1 MKPENS
7 PIVKTIVLSVLKQ
20 MGNEDLENK
29 SFAKR
34 INSDLIPN
42 IYGNKVGQ
50 EIMKPVASPVQKPGM
65 QVSMI
70 HQPRPA
76 QRPMF
81 VPPVQGEFGKIT
93 MFLKDVAVT
102 YIDCPGPDKDI
113 FLIRAGRKMSGGF
126 SLTKE
131 EIGKILNVISE
142 KASIPLVEGVFRAAV
157 DNFII
162 NAVVSDSIGS
172 RFVIKKQTPYT
183 LIKPGF

>member
-7 PIVKTIVLSVLKQ
+7 PIVKTIVLSVLRQ
-20 MGNEDLENK
+20 MGGDDLENK
-29 SFAKR
+29 GFAKK

-50 EIMKPVASPVQKPGM
+50 EIMKPVASPVQKPVM

-70 HQPRPA
+70 HQPKPP

-81 VPPVQGEFGKIT
+81 VPPIQGEYGKIT
-93 MFLKDVAVT
+93 MFLRDVAVT
-102 YIDCPGPDKDI
+102 YVDCPGPDKDI

-126 SLTKE
+126 SLNKE
-131 EIGKILNVISE
+131 EIKKVLDVISA
-142 KASIPLVEGVFRAAV
+142 KANIPLVEGVFRAAI

-172 RFVIKKQTPYT
+172 RFVIKKQTPYN
-183 LIKPGF
+183 LIRPGF